1 MLSRPLI
8 LFITLVLAGFG
19 PRKCMRRARCCFLG
33 GDRSGKR
40 TPRQEELIQRLGL
53 EKKAN

>member
-33 GDRSGKR
+33 GDRSGKW
-40 TPRQEELIQRLGL
+40 TPRQEELIQRFGLG
-53 EKKAN
+53 KKAN